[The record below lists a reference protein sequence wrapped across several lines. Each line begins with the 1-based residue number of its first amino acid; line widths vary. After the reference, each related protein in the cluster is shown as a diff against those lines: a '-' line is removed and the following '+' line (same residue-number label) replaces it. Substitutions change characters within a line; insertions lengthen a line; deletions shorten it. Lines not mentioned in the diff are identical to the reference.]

1 MVYIN
6 GYKFYEAPGSCG
18 TCPFFNNGSTQMDP
32 GSMRGHCVMWNEM
45 HGRTTNP
52 PRRCAKLFKK
62 ALTFP
67 DGASLSIVGI
77 PKEE

>member
-6 GYKFYEAPGSCG
+6 GWKFYEEPGSCG
-18 TCPFFNNGSTQMDP
+18 TCPFFSNGATQMAA
-32 GSMRGHCVMWNEM
+32 GSMRGHCILWNEM

-62 ALTFP
+62 AFTFQ
-67 DGASLSIVGI
+67 DGERLQIVG
-77 PKEE
+77 KLRE